1 MGCEVLSVLLCWG
14 LGWRWKTEIALL
26 KSTPVPPPRRKGP
39 GQLCHA
45 PSLVALLLSH
55 LMLELVEIWSD
66 ATPKSFL
73 RWHWG
78 WLAPWGVPFPLGP
91 LGSSSQP
98 RSLCPPALF
107 NLPVPCPGLGEGERG
122 GGAQL
127 FSTVPAAGACPLSAL
142 RAWGSVLDLQP
153 ASMCAL
159 LCQPAALPAARRSP
173 GRDGMGISRD
183 FGSDSSPLPGA
194 ASCVPACVGPWSI
207 LLSAP
212 ALPPPWVR
220 SLLSPTAA
228 GAAGAWCC
236 GAAEAGMRDAVP
248 AVAMA
253 TPCWEW
259 GIFMVGA
266 ARW

>member
-14 LGWRWKTEIALL
+14 LGWRWKTEIVLL

-73 RWHWG
+73 RWHRG

-107 NLPVPCPGLGEGERG
+107 HLPVPCPGLGEGRG
-122 GGAQL
+122 AEGHSYLA
-127 FSTVPAAGACPLSAL
+127 PC
-142 RAWGSVLDLQP
+142 LQP
-153 ASMCAL
+153 APARSLPSGHGGRCLIYSRHPCAL
-159 LCQPAALPAARRSP
+159 CCASRPRSLQRGAALAGMGWGLVGISGPTPRPCLGLPRASQPA
-173 GRDGMGISRD
+173 
-183 FGSDSSPLPGA
+183 
-194 ASCVPACVGPWSI
+194 
-207 LLSAP
+207 
-212 ALPPPWVR
+212 
-220 SLLSPTAA
+220 
-228 GAAGAWCC
+228 
-236 GAAEAGMRDAVP
+236 
-248 AVAMA
+248 
-253 TPCWEW
+253 
-259 GIFMVGA
+259 
-266 ARW
+266 